1 MDDVSP
7 DGITAPPPAWTAAR
21 RHLGRADAD
30 LRVLIRR
37 IGPCLLAAEAGR
49 EPFESLV
56 RAVAHQQLHGRAA
69 AAILGR
75 MIALSPDGAFP
86 TPTVLL
92 AHTDEVLRGCG
103 FSGSKA
109 AALRAV
115 CRGAL
120 EGVVPTRAQ
129 AVRLSD
135 AALIERLVSL
145 RGIGRWTVEM
155 LLIFTLGRKDV
166 MPVDDYGVREG
177 YRLIKR
183 LPEQPRPRALAALTA
198 DWSPYRSVAAWYLW
212 RAADAAKPGAA
223 PPGVIS

>member
-7 DGITAPPPAWTAAR
+7 DGIAPRPPAWTAAR
-21 RHLGRADAD
+21 RHLTRADAD
-30 LRVLIRR
+30 LGILIRR
-37 IGPCLLAAEAGR
+37 IGPCLLTAEAGR

-69 AAILGR
+69 AAILQR

-86 TPTVLL
+86 APAVLL
-92 AHTDEVLRGCG
+92 AHGDEVLRGCG

-109 AALRAV
+109 AALGAV
-115 CRGAL
+115 CQGAL
-120 EGVVPTRAQ
+120 DGVVPTRAE
-129 AVRLSD
+129 AMRLSD
-135 AALIERLVSL
+135 AALIERLVGL

-183 LPEQPRPRALAALTA
+183 LPEQPKPRALAALTA

-223 PPGVIS
+223 PQA